1 MKSHAAR
8 LAWSIGNCNREP
20 AAIMTSTAQTQ
31 DQLAALAGVFHLM
44 GDPSRLS
51 ILMTVLAG
59 PRPVGEIAAETGL
72 SPSLVSH
79 HLRLLRGGRLVRA
92 DRRGKQVF
100 YAIDDAHIS
109 SVLMDM
115 AEHVAEPAAGGPQAG
130 HQGGPRGS
138 A

>member
-1 MKSHAAR
+1 
-8 LAWSIGNCNREP
+8 
-20 AAIMTSTAQTQ
+20 MTSTAQTQ

-79 HLRLLRGGRLVRA
+79 HLRLLRGGPVGDFDFVREHA
-92 DRRGKQVF
+92 RRRAEQRFPLEATLHTYRCAHKVFSRWLREAAANVVSAGDARQVDRCRDNKN
-100 YAIDDAHIS
+100 
-109 SVLMDM
+109 
-115 AEHVAEPAAGGPQAG
+115 
-130 HQGGPRGS
+130 
-138 A
+138 